1 MTTAPTSITLGPIRE
16 APIRRG
22 FMVSA
27 LAALFLLTLRQNL
40 RGRRLLVMSLLFL
53 LPAVLAGAVKWA
65 PHPPPLE
72 MLEFLLIFHLI
83 PHALAPLT
91 ALLYAAGVIQDE
103 VEEQTLTYLLL
114 RPFPRWAMYGT
125 RLAAAWL
132 TTSVLT
138 GLFTTLAL
146 TVIYW
151 NTPELWGE
159 VLPRRAAMVAG
170 VMALAQVGYCSLFGI
185 FGLLTRWSLFVGLA
199 YIIAF
204 EGLLANF
211 EAVVRR
217 LTVMYYFRVMS
228 LRWLA
233 PPGSTELSTGV
244 RAVTRMEPWSEAW
257 SIDLTTALSAER
269 CLTIL
274 LAVSALFVLVGAL
287 RMRNQ
292 EFRMKTAEGS

>member
-27 LAALFLLTLRQNL
+27 LAALFVLTLRQNL

-65 PHPPPLE
+65 PHPPPPE
-72 MLEFLLIFHLI
+72 MMEFLLIFNLI

-91 ALLYAAGVIQDE
+91 ALLYAGGIIQDE

-138 GLFTTLAL
+138 GVFTTLAL

-217 LTVMYYFRVMS
+217 LTVNYYFRVLS
-228 LRWLA
+228 LHWLA
-233 PPGSTELSTGV
+233 PPQSKEWSTGERV
-244 RAVTRMEPWSEAW
+244 VTRMEPWSEQW
-257 SIDLTTALSAER
+257 SIDLTTAFSAER

-274 LAVSALFVLVGAL
+274 LAVSALFVFIGAL
-287 RMRNQ
+287 RMRSQ